1 MPERQ
6 TVSQVQQIGKETT
19 AGTAVAATRRL
30 GSMNIQLGV
39 NAETNL
45 FKPQGAKF
53 ATVQALN
60 REWSTADVSGQPTYD
75 EIVYPLAGLMGAPTS
90 SQIMDSATP
99 TGAYQ
104 HVFSPKTDQ
113 ADTPMTFTLESGDST
128 QAERAAHLT
137 FTGLGLTIS
146 RSEVSMS
153 GSAIARAIQKAFTLT
168 SGLALPTAL
177 VPILPGH
184 FSLYTA
190 NTAALLGTTQ
200 TQLLRV
206 INANP
211 SIGDKFAP
219 AWFVN
224 AAQPSFET
232 VVEPSDGPT
241 SDMAMAVEADA
252 AGMGLLDKLRD
263 GSTVY
268 LRLEAKGGANI
279 YNAGTQLNL
288 TRRFCWDMAIKA
300 REVGTWSDE
309 DGIWGIPYTFQ
320 MVHDATWGKSQQI
333 TVVNTLATV

>member
-6 TVSQVQQIGKETT
+6 SVSQIQQIGKETT
-19 AGTAVAATRRL
+19 PGTAVAATKRL
-30 GSMNIQLGV
+30 GSMNIALGV
-39 NAETNL
+39 NAETNM

-60 REWSTADVSGQPTYD
+60 REWATADVSGQPTYD
-75 EIVYPLAGLMGAPTS
+75 EVIYPLSGVFGSPVT

-113 ADTPMTFTLESGDST
+113 ADTPQTFTLESGDAV
-128 QAERAAHLT
+128 QAEKAANLV
-137 FTGLGLTIS
+137 FTAFGLSIS

-153 GSAIARAIQKAFTLT
+153 GSALARAITKAITLT
-168 SGLALPTAL
+168 PGLALPTAL
-177 VPILPGH
+177 TPILPGH
-184 FSLYTA
+184 VSLYTA
-190 NTAALLGTTQ
+190 TTAALLGTTQ

-211 SIGDKFAP
+211 SVGDKYGP

-224 AAQPSFET
+224 SSQPSFET
-232 VVEPSDGPT
+232 VVEPMDGPS
-241 SDMAMAVEADA
+241 SDMGMAVEADA
-252 AGMGLLDKLRD
+252 VGMGLLDRLRD
-263 GSTVY
+263 GATVY

-288 TRRFCWDMAIKA
+288 QRRFCWDMAIKA
-300 REVGTWSDE
+300 REIGTWSDE

-320 MVHDATWGKSQQI
+320 MVHDTTWGKSQQV
-333 TVVNTLATV
+333 TVVNTVATL